1 MQIHLRVPNPGIV
14 SFTKSMLTLWLLL
27 ATMSPVQ
34 SARGQSPTASAAGSL
49 KVAKDFKAELLYTV
63 PKDTEGSWVAMCVDP
78 KGRLIVSD
86 QYGKLYRITPPPIG
100 SSAPIQHEPIDV
112 PVGKAHGLLYAFDS
126 LYVMVN
132 EDASRGL
139 YRVRDTNGDDRFDE
153 VKRLR
158 KLDGGGEHGV
168 HAILHAPDGKALYVV
183 CGDMTKLTDFNA
195 SRVPLDWS
203 EDHLLPRMW
212 DGNGFM
218 KGVLGPGGWI
228 ARVDPE
234 GQHWELIAVGFRNE
248 FDAAFNREGELFAY
262 DADMEWDLNTPWY
275 RPTRLNHVISGAE
288 FGWRSGAGKRPA
300 YYIDTFGAV
309 LNIGPGSPT
318 GVTFGYG
325 ARFPA
330 RYQEALFMCDWSF
343 GKLYAVHLAPEGA
356 SYSGTAEEFVSGQPL
371 ALTDLVINSKD
382 GALYFLVGGRRTQ
395 SALYRVTYV
404 GKESTA
410 PARGDTRFAKER
422 ELRHQL
428 ESFHGHVADKLPPD
442 AERWHKRGFDTLT
455 LRGADPDALNLIW
468 QHLGDKDRAIRYA
481 ARVALEWQ
489 PAVWWEPRALE
500 EKNPRKAIAALVALA
515 RVSAKDEFH
524 RKPTDPKPDPQL
536 QGRIL
541 SALNR
546 VEWSKQGNADRLDL
560 TRAYAL
566 AFTRLGRPDEATR
579 QRLIAKF
586 DPLFPASSRE
596 VNAELCQLL
605 VYLETPSAAAKLMA
619 ALRLAP
625 TQEEQLEYAR
635 ALRVLKT
642 GWTMPLREEYFRWFL
657 KAANFKGGAS
667 LAGFMRDMKNDAI
680 ATLSA
685 EEKTALKS
693 ILETKPDRK
702 SPQELLAGRQI
713 VKEWTLD
720 ELVPIVERGLKGGR
734 NFERGRA
741 LFGAVG
747 CASCHRFD
755 NDGAS
760 VGPDLTS
767 VAGRFSVR
775 DLLES
780 IVEPSKAISDQY
792 GAIVIRKKNGDVV
805 TGRVGNL
812 NGDDLMVIENM
823 FAPNDFTNVKRQD
836 IESIEPSKVSMM
848 PEGLMNSLK
857 EAEIQD
863 LAAFLLSRGD
873 RNGKVFH

>member
-1 MQIHLRVPNPGIV
+1 
-14 SFTKSMLTLWLLL
+14 MLISWLIL
-27 ATMSPVQ
+27 ATVHPAQ
-34 SARGQSPTASAAGSL
+34 SALAQGPTATAAGNL
-49 KVAKDFKAELLYTV
+49 KVAKDFKVELLYTV

-86 QYGKLYRITPPPIG
+86 QYGKLYRIVPPPIG
-100 SSAPIQHEPIDV
+100 SSAPFQHEPIDV

-132 EDASRGL
+132 EDANRGL

-153 VKRLR
+153 VKLLR

-168 HAILHAPDGKALYVV
+168 HAILLAPDGKALYVV
-183 CGDMTKLTDFNA
+183 CGDATKLTDFNA

-203 EDHLLPRMW
+203 EDHLLPRLW

-234 GQHWELIAVGFRNE
+234 GKNWELIAVGFRNE
-248 FDAAFNREGELFAY
+248 FDAAFNRQGELFAY

-288 FGWRSGAGKRPA
+288 FGWRSGAGKWPA
-300 YYIDTFGAV
+300 YYIDSFGAV

-318 GVTFGYG
+318 GVAFGYG
-325 ARFPA
+325 AKFPA

-343 GKLYAVHLAPEGA
+343 GKLYAAHLTPAGA
-356 SYSGTAEEFVSGQPL
+356 SYSATAEEFVTGQPL
-371 ALTDLVINSKD
+371 ALTDLVVNPKD
-382 GALYFLVGGRRTQ
+382 GALYFAVGGRKTQ

-410 PARGDTRFAKER
+410 PGRGDNRFAKER
-422 ELRHQL
+422 ELRHKL
-428 ESFHGHVADKLPPD
+428 ESFHG
-442 AERWHKRGFDTLT
+442 RQ
-455 LRGADPDALNLIW
+455 DPKTVQAAW
-468 QHLGDKDRAIRYA
+468 PYLGDKDRALRYA
-481 ARVALEWQ
+481 ARIALEWQ
-489 PAVWWEPRALE
+489 DPAGWREKALN
-500 EKNPRKAIAALVALA
+500 EKDSRTAIPALVALA
-515 RVSAKDEFH
+515 RVSSKDPFH
-524 RKPTDPKPDPQL
+524 RKPTDPKPDTAL

-541 SALNR
+541 AALDR
-546 VEWSKQGNADRLDL
+546 IEWSKLGNSDRLDYM
-560 TRAYAL
+560 RAYTL

-586 DPLFPASSRE
+586 DPLFPAQSRE
-596 VNAELCQLL
+596 LNAELCQML
-605 VYLETPSAAAKLMA
+605 VYLETPGAATKLMA
-619 ALRLAP
+619 ALRAAP

-642 GWTMPLREEYFRWFL
+642 GWTIPLREEYFRWLL

-667 LAGFMRDMKNDAI
+667 LAGFMRDIKNDAI
-680 ATLSA
+680 LTLT
-685 EEKTALKS
+685 EEERSTLKP
-693 ILETKPDRK
+693 ILEAKPERK

-713 VKEWTLD
+713 VKEWTVN

-734 NFERGRA
+734 NFERGRK
-741 LFGAVG
+741 LFGEVG

-767 VAGRFSVR
+767 VAGRFNVR

-780 IVEPSKAISDQY
+780 ILEPSKAISDQY

-805 TGRVGNL
+805 AGRVGNL
-812 NGDDLMVIENM
+812 SGDDLMVIENM

-836 IESIEPSKVSMM
+836 IESMEPSKVSMM

-857 EAEIQD
+857 EDEIQD
-863 LAAFLLSRGD
+863 LVAFLLSRGD
-873 RNGKVFH
+873 RNSKVFH

>member
-1 MQIHLRVPNPGIV
+1 MKIFPRISNRSIVP
-14 SFTKSMLTLWLLL
+14 SAKLLL
-27 ATMSPVQ
+27 VLWIFLASDCPVQ
-34 SARGQSPTASAAGSL
+34 SLMAQSSSTNAASNL
-49 KVAKDFKAELLYTV
+49 KVVKDFKVDLLYTV
-63 PKDTEGSWVAMCVDP
+63 PRDTEGSWVAMCVDA

-86 QYGKLYRITPPPIG
+86 QYGKLYRIMPPPIG
-100 SSAPIQHEPIDV
+100 SNAALQHEPIDV

-132 EDASRGL
+132 EDAGRGL

-153 VKRLR
+153 VKLLC

-168 HAILHAPDGKALYVV
+168 HAILPAPDGKALYVV
-183 CGDMTKLTDFNA
+183 CGNMTRLTDFDA

-203 EDHLLPRMW
+203 EDHLLPRLW

-234 GQHWELIAVGFRNE
+234 GKQWELIAVGFRNE

-325 ARFPA
+325 AKFPA

-343 GKLYAVHLAPEGA
+343 GKLYSVHLIPDGA
-356 SYSGTAEEFVSGQPL
+356 SYSGTAEEFVTGQPL
-371 ALTDLVINSKD
+371 ALTDLVVNQKD
-382 GALYFLVGGRRTQ
+382 GALYFAVGGRKTQ

-410 PARGDTRFAKER
+410 PAGSDRSFAKER
-422 ELRHQL
+422 ELRHRL
-428 ESFHGHVADKLPPD
+428 ESFHGHPD
-442 AERWHKRGFDTLT
+442 PKAVQEAW
-455 LRGADPDALNLIW
+455 PY
-468 QHLGDKDRAIRYA
+468 LGHKDRALRYA
-481 ARVALEWQ
+481 ARIALEWQ
-489 PAVWWEPRALE
+489 DPATWREKALS
-500 EKNPRKAIAALVALA
+500 EKDARTAIAALVALT
-515 RVSAKDEFH
+515 RVSNKDEFH
-524 RKPTDPKPDPQL
+524 RKPSDPRPDPQL

-541 SALNR
+541 AALDR
-546 VEWSKQGNADRLDL
+546 IDWSKLGNSDRLDL
-560 TRAYAL
+560 VRAYAL
-566 AFTRLGRPDEATR
+566 AFTRLGQPGKADRSH
-579 QRLIAKF
+579 LIAKF
-586 DPLFPASSRE
+586 DPLFPAPNRE
-596 VNAELCQLL
+596 LDAELCQLL
-605 VYLETPSAAAKLMA
+605 AYLETPDAAAKLMA
-619 ALRLAP
+619 ALRAAP

-667 LAGFMRDMKNDAI
+667 LAGFLRDMRNDAI
-680 ATLSA
+680 ATLSV
-685 EEKTALKS
+685 EEKTVLNP
-693 ILETKPDRK
+693 ILEAKPERK
-702 SPQELLAGRQI
+702 SPQELLAGRQM
-713 VKEWTLD
+713 VKEWTVE
-720 ELVPIVERGLKGGR
+720 ELVPIAERGLKGGR

-812 NGDDLMVIENM
+812 NGDELMVIENM
-823 FAPNDFTNVKRQD
+823 FAPNDFTNVKRQE

-857 EAEIQD
+857 EDEIQD
-863 LAAFLLSRGD
+863 LVAFLLSRGD
-873 RNGKVFH
+873 RNSKAFH

>member
-1 MQIHLRVPNPGIV
+1 MKSFPRIRNRRIVPAANTLLV
-14 SFTKSMLTLWLLL
+14 SGLIL
-27 ATMSPVQ
+27 ATFGPIQ
-34 SARGQSPTASAAGSL
+34 SVVAQSSSTTAAGHL
-49 KVAKDFKAELLYTV
+49 KVAKDFKVELLYTV
-63 PKDTEGSWVAMCVDP
+63 PKDTEGSWVAMCVDG

-86 QYGKLYRITPPPIG
+86 QYGKLYRIVPPPIG
-100 SSAPIQHEPIDV
+100 SNGPIQHELIDV
-112 PVGKAHGLLYAFDS
+112 PIGQAHGLLYAFDS

-139 YRVRDTNGDDRFDE
+139 YRVRDTNDDDRFDD
-153 VKRLR
+153 VKLLR

-168 HAILHAPDGKALYVV
+168 HAILLAPDGKSLYVV
-183 CGDMTKLTDFNA
+183 CGNMTRLTDFNA

-203 EDHLLPRMW
+203 EDHLLPRLW

-228 ARVDPE
+228 ARVDPD
-234 GQHWELIAVGFRNE
+234 GKNWELIAVGFRNE
-248 FDAAFNREGELFAY
+248 FDAAFNRQGELFAY

-309 LNIGPGSPT
+309 LDIGPGSPT

-325 ARFPA
+325 AKFPA

-343 GKLYAVHLAPEGA
+343 GKLYAAHLTPDGA
-356 SYSGTAEEFVSGQPL
+356 SYSGTAEEFVTGQPL
-371 ALTDLVINSKD
+371 ALTDLVVNPKD
-382 GALYFLVGGRRTQ
+382 GALYFAVGGRKTQ

-410 PARGDTRFAKER
+410 PGRSDQRSAKER
-422 ELRHQL
+422 ELRRRL
-428 ESFHGHVADKLPPD
+428 ESFHGRPEPKAVQEAWPY
-442 AERWHKRGFDTLT
+442 
-455 LRGADPDALNLIW
+455 
-468 QHLGDKDRAIRYA
+468 LGHKDRALRYA
-481 ARVALEWQ
+481 ARIALEWQ
-489 PAVWWEPRALE
+489 DPAGWREKALN
-500 EKNPRKAIAALVALA
+500 EKDSRTAIAALVALA
-515 RVSAKDEFH
+515 RVSNKDEYH
-524 RKPTDPKPDPQL
+524 RKPTDPKPDPAL
-536 QGRIL
+536 QERIL
-541 SALNR
+541 AALNR
-546 VEWSKQGNADRLDL
+546 IGWSKLSNSDRLDL
-560 TRAYAL
+560 MRAYAL
-566 AFTRLGRPDEATR
+566 AFTRLGQPVDAVR

-586 DPLFPASSRE
+586 DPLFPAPNRE
-596 VNAELCQLL
+596 LNAELCQML
-605 VYLETPSAAAKLMA
+605 VYLETPGAATKLMA
-619 ALRLAP
+619 ALRAAP

-642 GWTMPLREEYFRWFL
+642 GWTKPLREEYFRWFL

-667 LAGFMRDMKNDAI
+667 LAGFLRDMKNDAI
-680 ATLSA
+680 ATLSEA
-685 EEKTALKS
+685 EKTALNP
-693 ILETKPDRK
+693 ILEAKPERK
-702 SPQELLAGRQI
+702 SPQEMLAGRQL
-713 VKEWTLD
+713 VKEWTVD
-720 ELVPIVERGLKGGR
+720 QLVPGVERGLKGGR
-734 NFERGRA
+734 NFERGRK

-780 IVEPSKAISDQY
+780 IVDPSKAISDQY
-792 GAIVIRKKNGDVV
+792 GAIVIRKKNDDVV

-836 IESIEPSKVSMM
+836 VESIEPSKVSMM
-848 PEGLMNSLK
+848 PEGLINSLK
-857 EAEIQD
+857 EDEIQD
-863 LAAFLLSRGD
+863 LVAFLLSRGD
-873 RNGKVFH
+873 RTIKLFR